1 MSIHDIGIIKL
12 TCLSSA
18 VTFVS
23 FYCMKIVLIPDK
35 FKGSLSAAEV
45 IEALTKG
52 IKRANPNTVISSLI
66 TSDGGDGFLDAVQ
79 QTHNLEKVYCEA
91 VDPLGR
97 PISAPYLYDV
107 EKKTAYIELAQCS
120 GMVLLTKEERNPM
133 KTSTL
138 GTGLQIKHA
147 IKQRAEVIYI
157 GLGGSA
163 TNEGGIG
170 IAHGLGF
177 RFLDKKGGV
186 LPPTGQSLPHI
197 HSIETD
203 GVSSDLKN
211 IQFHAVNDVNN
222 PLTGPNGAAFVY
234 ARQKG
239 AGEAQIKALDAG
251 LSQLHKLVEEKWHRS
266 YAELPGAGAAGGTA
280 YGLKSFF
287 GATFI
292 KGIDFMFALSE
303 VDAVFKE
310 NDVDLI
316 ITGEG
321 AIDEQTLHG
330 KLIHGVL
337 ELSKRYKTPVI
348 AVCGLLELDKST
360 AEANGLKTILEIRD
374 KDKTT
379 EYSMKHA
386 ARLVEDHIYEYLTKQ

>member
-1 MSIHDIGIIKL
+1 
-12 TCLSSA
+12 
-18 VTFVS
+18 
-23 FYCMKIVLIPDK
+23 MKIVLIPDK

-45 IEALTKG
+45 INALTKG
-52 IKRANPNTVISSLI
+52 IIRANPNTIISSLI
-66 TSDGGDGFLDAVQ
+66 SSDGGDGFLDAVE
-79 QTHNLEKVYCEA
+79 QTIAVDKIYCEA
-91 VDPLGR
+91 IDPLGR
-97 PISAPYLYDV
+97 PISAPYLYHS

-120 GMVLLTKEERNPM
+120 GMVLLSKEERNPL
-133 KTSTL
+133 KTSTM

-147 IKQRAEVIYI
+147 LKQGAEVIYI

-177 RFLDKKGGV
+177 RFLDKNGGV
-186 LPPTGQSLPHI
+186 LSPTGQNLSHI
-197 HSIETD
+197 HTIDSN

-239 AGEAQIKALDAG
+239 ADADQIKALDAG
-251 LSQLHKLVEEKWHRS
+251 LSQLNKIVEGKWQQLN
-266 YAELPGAGAAGGTA
+266 AELPGAGAAGGTA
-280 YGLKSFF
+280 YGLKSFL
-287 GATFI
+287 GASFV
-292 KGIDFMFALSE
+292 KGIDFMFALSD
-303 VDAVFKE
+303 VDKVFKE
-310 NDVDLI
+310 KDVDLI

-321 AIDEQTLHG
+321 AIDDQTLHG

-337 ELSKRYKTPVI
+337 ELAKKYNTPVI

-360 AEANGLKTILEIRD
+360 AEAIGLKTILEIRD
-374 KDKTT
+374 KDRST

-386 ARLVEDHIYEYLTKQ
+386 AQLVEKHIYEYLTKQ

>member
-1 MSIHDIGIIKL
+1 MN
-12 TCLSSA
+12 
-18 VTFVS
+18 
-23 FYCMKIVLIPDK
+23 IVLIPDK

-45 IEALTKG
+45 IKALTKG

-79 QTHNLEKVYCEA
+79 QTLAVEKVYCES

-97 PISAPYLYDV
+97 PISAPYLYHP

-120 GMVLLTKEERNPM
+120 GMVLLTKEERNPI

-138 GTGLQIKHA
+138 GTGL
-147 IKQRAEVIYI
+147 
-157 GLGGSA
+157 
-163 TNEGGIG
+163 
-170 IAHGLGF
+170 
-177 RFLDKKGGV
+177 
-186 LPPTGQSLPHI
+186 SLSYI
-197 HSIETD
+197 HSVETE
-203 GVSSDLKN
+203 GVSSALKN

-239 AGEAQIKALDAG
+239 ANEDQIEALDAG
-251 LSQLHKLVEEKWHRS
+251 LNHLHKIVKGKWHNS
-266 YAELPGAGAAGGTA
+266 NADLPGAGAAGGTS
-280 YGLKSFF
+280 YGLKSFL
-287 GATFI
+287 GASFV

-303 VDAVFKE
+303 VDAIFRE
-310 NDVDLI
+310 NDIDLI

-321 AIDEQTLHG
+321 AIDEQTMHG

-337 ELSKRYKTPVI
+337 ELAKKYDTPVI

-374 KDKTT
+374 KDRNT

-386 ARLVEDHIYEYLTKQ
+386 ARLVEDHIFEYLIKQ

>member
-1 MSIHDIGIIKL
+1 
-12 TCLSSA
+12 
-18 VTFVS
+18 
-23 FYCMKIVLIPDK
+23 MKIVLIPDK

-52 IKRANPNTVISSLI
+52 IIRANPNTIISSLI
-66 TSDGGDGFLDAVQ
+66 SSDGGDGFLDAVE
-79 QTHNLEKVYCEA
+79 QTIVVEKVYCEA

-97 PISAPYLYDV
+97 PISASYLYHP

-120 GMVLLTKEERNPM
+120 GMVLLSKEERNPM

-147 IKQRAEVIYI
+147 LKQGAEVIYI

-186 LPPTGQSLPHI
+186 LPPTGQNLSHI
-197 HSIETD
+197 HTIDTN
-203 GVSSDLKN
+203 GVSADLKN

-239 AGEAQIKALDAG
+239 ADADQIKALEDG
-251 LSQLHKLVEEKWHRS
+251 LSQLHKIVEGTWQKS
-266 YAELPGAGAAGGTA
+266 DAELPGAGAAGGTA
-280 YGLKSFF
+280 YGLKSFL
-287 GATFI
+287 GASFL
-292 KGIDFMFALSE
+292 KGIDFMFALSD
-303 VDAVFKE
+303 VDKIFQD

-337 ELSKRYKTPVI
+337 ELAKKYNTPVI

-360 AEANGLKTILEIRD
+360 AEANDLRTILEIRD
-374 KDKTT
+374 KNRPA

-386 ARLVEDHIYEYLTKQ
+386 AQLVEKHIYEYLTKQ

>member
-1 MSIHDIGIIKL
+1 
-12 TCLSSA
+12 
-18 VTFVS
+18 
-23 FYCMKIVLIPDK
+23 MKIVLIPDK

-52 IKRANPNTVISSLI
+52 IKRADPSSIISSVI

-79 QTHNLEKVYCEA
+79 QTIAVEKINCES

-97 PISAPYLYDV
+97 PISAPYLYHP
-107 EKKTAYIELAQCS
+107 EKKTAYIELAKCS
-120 GMVLLTKEERNPM
+120 GMVLLAKEERNPM
-133 KTSTL
+133 ETSTL

-147 IKQRAEVIYI
+147 LKQGAKVIYV

-177 RFLDKKGGV
+177 RFLDKNGV
-186 LPPTGQSLPHI
+186 ILPPTGHSLSHI
-197 HSIETD
+197 QAIETNS
-203 GVSSDLKN
+203 VSSELKN

-239 AGEAQIKALDAG
+239 ALEDQIKTLDAG
-251 LSQLHKLVEEKWHRS
+251 LSKLNKIVEGKWNRS
-266 YAELPGAGAAGGTA
+266 NAELPGAGAAGGTA
-280 YGLKSFF
+280 YGLKSFL
-287 GATFI
+287 GASFV
-292 KGIDFMFALSE
+292 KGIDFMFTLSD
-303 VDAVFKE
+303 VDVIFKE

-321 AIDEQTLHG
+321 SIDEQTLHG

-337 ELSKRYKTPVI
+337 ELAKKHNTPVI
-348 AVCGLLELDKST
+348 AVCGILELDERT
-360 AEANGLKTILEIRD
+360 AKANGLKTILEIRD
-374 KDKTT
+374 KDRSV

-386 ARLVEDHIYEYLTKQ
+386 AQLVEEHIYKYLSKK

>member
-1 MSIHDIGIIKL
+1 MN
-12 TCLSSA
+12 
-18 VTFVS
+18 
-23 FYCMKIVLIPDK
+23 IVLIPDK

-45 IEALTKG
+45 IKALTKG
-52 IKRANPNTVISSLI
+52 IKRANPNAVISSLI

-79 QTHNLEKVYCEA
+79 QTLAVEKVYCES

-97 PISAPYLYDV
+97 PISAPYLYHP

-120 GMVLLTKEERNPM
+120 GMVLLTNEERNPL

-147 IKQRAEVIYI
+147 IEQGAKVIYV

-163 TNEGGIG
+163 TNDGGIG

-177 RFLDKKGGV
+177 RFLNRNGEV
-186 LPPTGQSLPHI
+186 LPPTGQSLSYI
-197 HSIETD
+197 HSVETE

-239 AGEAQIKALDAG
+239 ANEDQIEALDAG
-251 LSQLHKLVEEKWHRS
+251 LNHLHKIVKGKWHNS
-266 YAELPGAGAAGGTA
+266 NADLPGAGAAGGTA
-280 YGLKSFF
+280 YGLKSFL
-287 GATFI
+287 GASFI

-303 VDAVFKE
+303 VDAIFKE
-310 NDVDLI
+310 NDIDLI

-321 AIDEQTLHG
+321 AIDEQTMHG

-337 ELSKRYKTPVI
+337 ELAKKYDTPVI

-374 KDKTT
+374 KDRNT

-386 ARLVEDHIYEYLTKQ
+386 ARLVEDHIFEYLIKQ

>member
-1 MSIHDIGIIKL
+1 MGIYTRRIINT
-12 TCLSSA
+12 TCSSSA
-18 VTFVS
+18 FTFVP
-23 FYCMKIVLIPDK
+23 YHGMKIVLIPDK

-52 IKRANPNTVISSLI
+52 IKRAQPTANISSVI

-79 QTHNLEKVYCEA
+79 HTIAVERIFCET

-97 PISAPYLYDV
+97 PITAPYLYHP
-107 EKKTAYIELAQCS
+107 EKRTAYVELAQCS
-120 GMVLLTKEERNPM
+120 GMVLLSKEERNPM

-147 IKQRAEVIYI
+147 IEHDAASIYV

-163 TNEGGIG
+163 TNDGGIG

-177 RFLDKKGGV
+177 RFLDSDGAI
-186 LPPTGQSLPHI
+186 LPPRGDSLSKI
-197 HSIETD
+197 NTIETNE
-203 GVSSDLKN
+203 VLFDLKK
-211 IQFHAVNDVNN
+211 ISIHAVNDVTN
-222 PLTGPNGAAFVY
+222 PLTGPNGAAYVY

-239 AGEAQIKALDAG
+239 AGEDQIKALDAG
-251 LSQLHKLVEEKWHRS
+251 LCQLNKIVESTWHKSSSL
-266 YAELPGAGAAGGTA
+266 LPGAGAAGGTA
-280 YGLKSFF
+280 YGLKSFL
-287 GATFI
+287 GASFI
-292 KGIDFMFALSE
+292 KGIDFMFTLAD
-303 VDAVFKE
+303 VDVIFKE

-337 ELSKRYKTPVI
+337 ELAKRHNTPVI
-348 AVCGLLELDKST
+348 AVCGYLELDEKT
-360 AEANGLKTILEIRD
+360 ARENGLKTILEIRD
-374 KDKTT
+374 RKRSVD
-379 EYSMKHA
+379 YSMKHA
-386 ARLVEDHIYEYLTKQ
+386 ARLVEDHMYDYLRKQ